1 MAPEILLGQ
10 EEGDTRVRVT
20 WDDVCEYFEGVMIE
34 AVDPFIGKF
43 QVPGW
48 ECKTCGWRVG
58 TLNAPPSHD
67 CPSEGR
73 KQKEKREAAQA
84 REQGGSDGQ

>member
-1 MAPEILLGQ
+1 MASEILLGQ

-20 WDDVCEYFEGVMIE
+20 WDDVDEYFEGVTIE
-34 AVDPFIGKF
+34 VSDIGCDRYW
-43 QVPGW
+43 VPGW

-58 TLNAPPSHD
+58 TKDAPPYHD

-84 REQGGSDGQ
+84 RERGVNNGK